1 MTIDS
6 RDINSVISQHKSL
19 NKILIV
25 NHFKDYSVH
34 ILNHFTITAQTL
46 EEVELFSD
54 EAHIR
59 VNTS

>member
-1 MTIDS
+1 MILTQSYLNI
-6 RDINSVISQHKSL
+6 KLL
-19 NKILIV
+19 NKVLIV
-25 NHFKDYSVH
+25 NHFRDYSVH
-34 ILNHFTITAQTL
+34 ILNHITITITEQTL